1 MKSVAPESY
10 MKSDIQIKKYVL
22 CALFVAF
29 TAVCEQ
35 IVIPI
40 QPVPIVLGT
49 IPIFMSG
56 VVLGPKYGALSMLVY
71 VLLGAMGAPVFAL
84 ARGGLAVLAGPT
96 GGFIIAWP
104 FAAALIGWGIQRLG
118 YSVSA
123 IAFALA
129 LGNILAYVFG
139 LTWFMFLT
147 HTALWAALTACVFPF
162 LIGDAL
168 KIIGA
173 TILCRRCRRFI

>member
-1 MKSVAPESY
+1 MFDEEEMY
-10 MKSDIQIKKYVL
+10 MHSDVQVKTYIY

-35 IVIPI
+35 IIIPI

-71 VLLGAMGAPVFAL
+71 VALGAVGVPVFAM

-96 GGFIIAWP
+96 GGFIAAWP
-104 FAAALIGWGIQRLG
+104 VVAVLIGYLTKRFG
-118 YSVSA
+118 YGSKSLILSMA
-123 IAFALA
+123 A
-129 LGNILAYVFG
+129 GNIVCYILG
-139 LTWFMFLT
+139 LIWFLFLT
-147 HTALWAALTACVFPF
+147 HTGIWAALTACVLPF

-168 KIIGA
+168 KIIA
-173 TILCRRCRRFI
+173 AAFLSVRCLRVIR